1 MENYLRRWEQQVS
14 ETPGLTK
21 EEKSRL
27 LLSKQTLLGWKI
39 TGNTHFFRY
48 IDVKDQSYLKKRKL
62 IFLIYIYPKT
72 LSCLQRREKSNINS
86 YRLLSFVLYKTARFQ
101 TGAVNL
107 DIAIPILGTSNVS
120 TKLNDSCSKKICLQ
134 CFRNNTSLS

>member
-39 TGNTHFFRY
+39 TGNTYFFRY
-48 IDVKDQSYLKKRKL
+48 IDVK
-62 IFLIYIYPKT
+62 
-72 LSCLQRREKSNINS
+72 
-86 YRLLSFVLYKTARFQ
+86 
-101 TGAVNL
+101 G
-107 DIAIPILGTSNVS
+107 
-120 TKLNDSCSKKICLQ
+120 
-134 CFRNNTSLS
+134 